1 MIKIT
6 PIQTGT
12 VSIRPH
18 HHCGE
23 EEHGPVRRKIAMILD
38 HEWVEDLPIYTY
50 LIEHPEGNYLVDS
63 GDSADNTAK
72 DYLPAWHPFFRH
84 GVVVKVAPGE
94 EVGDQLRAMGLDPA
108 KDLKGLILT
117 HMHHDHAG
125 GLHHFPHTPII
136 VTRENFMLAN
146 SFKGRIFGC
155 LPQYFPRWLQPQL
168 VDLKATPCGP
178 FTHSMPLTKDGSIT
192 LVSTPGHMR
201 GHMAVVVR
209 TPDVTYVLAGDATY
223 DESFLL
229 EELVDGVTY
238 DVELSKQTLRQIR
251 QLGHQEPTIL
261 LPAHDRNVPE
271 RLAQGLILPRDPKD
285 LVIEA
290 TPVEKARVQA

>member
-1 MIKIT
+1 MIKVT

-23 EEHGPVRRKIAMILD
+23 EGKGPWHRKIDMILD
-38 HEWVEDLPIYTY
+38 HEWVENLPIYTY
-50 LIEHPEGNYLVDS
+50 LIEHPEGNFLVDS
-63 GDSADNTAK
+63 GDTAENTAK

-94 EVGDQLRAMGLDPA
+94 EVGDQLRAMGLNPA
-108 KDLKGLILT
+108 KDLKGVILT

-136 VTRENFMLAN
+136 VTRENWLLAN

-155 LPQYFPRWLQPQL
+155 LPQHFPRWLAPVL
-168 VDLKATPCGP
+168 IDFKDEPCGP
-178 FTHSMPLTKDGSIT
+178 FEQSYPLTSDGRIV
-192 LVSTPGHMR
+192 LVPTPGHMR
-201 GHMAVVVR
+201 GHLSVVVR
-209 TPDVTYVLAGDATY
+209 APDVTYVLAGDATY
-223 DESFLL
+223 DQNFLL

-238 DVELSKQTLRQIR
+238 NVELSKSTLRKFKL
-251 QLGHQEPTIL
+251 LGQQEPTLL
-261 LPAHDRNVPE
+261 LPAHDLRVME
-271 RLAQGLILPRDPKD
+271 RLTGGLILPRSVGQV
-285 LVIEA
+285 LA
-290 TPVEKARVQA
+290 S